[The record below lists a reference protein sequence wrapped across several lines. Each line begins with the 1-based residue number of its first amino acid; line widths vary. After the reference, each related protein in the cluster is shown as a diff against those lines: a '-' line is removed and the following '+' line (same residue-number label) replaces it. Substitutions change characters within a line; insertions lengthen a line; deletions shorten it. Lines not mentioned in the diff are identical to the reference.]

1 MGNRSGDNGLAS
13 DSQSHTSGGNLISM
27 LQKVQEEFGY
37 IPQDQVNQ
45 ISKHLRISM
54 SKIYGVAT
62 FYAQFRFTKLPEHT
76 IKICLG
82 TACHV
87 RGGEKILGALE
98 KELNIACGDVTADY
112 RFGLERIACF
122 GCCALA
128 PVVVIN
134 NKVYSRMTPNK
145 ILSILKR
152 IK

>member
-1 MGNRSGDNGLAS
+1 MGDT
-13 DSQSHTSGGNLISM
+13 SQGNLIPM

-37 IPQDQVNQ
+37 IPQEQVNQ
-45 ISKHLRISM
+45 ISKHLKIST

-62 FYAQFRFTKLPEHT
+62 FYAQFRFTKLPKHT

-87 RGGEKILGALE
+87 RAGEKILAALE
-98 KELNIACGDVTADY
+98 RELNITCGEATSDY
-112 RFGLERIACF
+112 RFGLERVACF

-128 PVVVIN
+128 PVVVID
-134 NKVYSRMTPNK
+134 NKVYSRMTPEK
-145 ILSILKR
+145 TVSILKR

>member
-1 MGNRSGDNGLAS
+1 MEGFITMGDI
-13 DSQSHTSGGNLISM
+13 SQGNLISI
-27 LQKVQEEFGY
+27 LQKVQEKFGY
-37 IPQDQVNQ
+37 ISESQVHQ

-62 FYAQFRFTKLPEHT
+62 FYAQFRFTKLPKHT

-87 RGGEKILGALE
+87 RDGEKILNALE
-98 KELNIACGDVTADY
+98 GELNITCGETTANY
-112 RFGLERIACF
+112 KFGLERVACL

-128 PVVVIN
+128 PVVVIDN
-134 NKVYSRMTPNK
+134 EVHSRMTPEK
-145 ILSILKR
+145 TVSILKR